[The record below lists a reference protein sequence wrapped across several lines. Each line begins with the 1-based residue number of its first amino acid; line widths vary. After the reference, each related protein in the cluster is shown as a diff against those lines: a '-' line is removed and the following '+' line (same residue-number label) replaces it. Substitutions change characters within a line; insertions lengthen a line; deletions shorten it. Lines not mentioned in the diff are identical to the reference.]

1 MHAAT
6 ITLPRFEAL
15 AKEKSFMQSDE
26 TMAGGKIAIERMRE
40 IHANRGAI
48 AGLNQPKEGDLI

>member
-1 MHAAT
+1 
-6 ITLPRFEAL
+6 
-15 AKEKSFMQSDE
+15 MQSDE